1 MYSRLSN
8 ALCFVIAKLLSRFDI
23 EEIHK
28 DHRCRYTCNCS
39 STASRCTVVL
49 NVILYTTFLLI
60 KICTHLLFT
69 AKRHL
74 ATRFTHL
81 IPFKRFGRP
90 FHLGSP
96 NYPVLTGG
104 VQEISS
110 SASRRSRKGTHS
122 HTNSIR
128 ENRFASDTPFFSS
141 TKVLET
147 HDQKVVKRTRNRQA
161 EQSTTA
167 EHHSESASRGRQRY
181 PSRHL
186 TTSFCARREASI
198 TSTMDIRYNATQHD
212 ILALFLRNTRDSN
225 MISPHLTPQM
235 ITPDLLSNRTDYIHV
250 ASRVL
255 GRLRQSETNIHI
267 LGLHATMQKGGAE
280 RKGPMSCHVCRL
292 QLIFPA
298 GFDVNAKIP
307 AGVSRRAT
315 RHDMI

>member
-110 SASRRSRKGTHS
+110 SALRRSRKGTHS
-122 HTNSIR
+122 RTDPIR
-128 ENRFASDTPFFSS
+128 ENRFATRHSFRALKCWKHTTKKSS
-141 TKVLET
+141 REHATA
-147 HDQKVVKRTRNRQA
+147 RQSRA
-161 EQSTTA
+161 PQQNTTA
-167 EHHSESASRGRQRY
+167 KVHHVVVRDTLLAISPLPSAQDEKLASR
-181 PSRHL
+181 
-186 TTSFCARREASI
+186 
-198 TSTMDIRYNATQHD
+198 
-212 ILALFLRNTRDSN
+212 
-225 MISPHLTPQM
+225 
-235 ITPDLLSNRTDYIHV
+235 LL
-250 ASRVL
+250 
-255 GRLRQSETNIHI
+255 
-267 LGLHATMQKGGAE
+267 
-280 RKGPMSCHVCRL
+280 
-292 QLIFPA
+292 
-298 GFDVNAKIP
+298 
-307 AGVSRRAT
+307 
-315 RHDMI
+315 